1 MAETG
6 HGACDTTSAKE
17 QKSELT
23 KLINQTKLAVAC
35 AVFVTA
41 SRHSPIS
48 WLWNHDSA
56 SALMYCLLSQFETS
70 IYEQIWLV

>member
-6 HGACDTTSAKE
+6 HDVCDTTNA
-17 QKSELT
+17 QKQRSELA
-23 KLINQTKLAVAC
+23 KLINRTKLAVTC
-35 AVFVTA
+35 AAFVTA

-56 SALMYCLLSQFETS
+56 SALICCRLPQFETS